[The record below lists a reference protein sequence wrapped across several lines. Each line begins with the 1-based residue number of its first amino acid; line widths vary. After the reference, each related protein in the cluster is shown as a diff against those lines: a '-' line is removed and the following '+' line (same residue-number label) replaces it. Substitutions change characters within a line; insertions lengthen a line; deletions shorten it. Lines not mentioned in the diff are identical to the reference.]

1 MSNALI
7 LALIAVAVSLIAVLL
22 AVRSAGPRITTIETR
37 RPTDTDNDKSDDEPG
52 AN

>member
-7 LALIAVAVSLIAVLL
+7 LALVAVAVSLIAVML
-22 AVRSAGPRITTIETR
+22 AVRTGPRVTHIETR
-37 RPTDTDNDKSDDEPG
+37 RDDKSDDEPG